1 MNTPMITAQ
10 LALRAIMGIGRNG
23 EHINLAIVVFL
34 PLVIAVYEDRFA
46 HFHVLGQ
53 CHRLAHTHTLSLLA
67 C

>member
-1 MNTPMITAQ
+1 
-10 LALRAIMGIGRNG
+10 MGIGRNS

-34 PLVIAVYEDRFA
+34 PLVITVYEDRFA

-53 CHRLAHTHTLSLLA
+53 CHRLAHTHTLNMLA